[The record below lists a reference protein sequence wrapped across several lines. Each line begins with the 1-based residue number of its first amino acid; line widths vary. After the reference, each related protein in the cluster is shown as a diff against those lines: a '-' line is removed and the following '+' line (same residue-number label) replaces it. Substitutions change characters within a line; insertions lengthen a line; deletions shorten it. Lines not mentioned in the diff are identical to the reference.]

1 MLTNKMLSAVVVC
14 YRDEGNIPAL
24 YERLSKA
31 LAEVTPNWEII
42 YVNDASPD
50 RSEDILRELAHK
62 DPHLTVIIQSR
73 NFGAQA
79 AFTAGMEQ
87 TLGDAVI
94 LLDGD
99 LQDPP
104 EIIPQFVEKWL
115 QGWEVVYG
123 VRRRREQSM
132 GKLNEWLYH
141 QFYVL
146 FNKLS
151 YMKVP
156 IDAGEFSLIDRKA
169 VEWMNALPE
178 RDRLLRGLRAW
189 VGFKQIGV
197 EYVRPER
204 FWGKSTNSFWKN
216 LRWAKRA
223 IFSFSYLPLEWISF
237 IALLVTGIAALA
249 ILVYVIL
256 ALFYP
261 APHGFLTTLVVI
273 LFLGAIQLLSLG
285 VIAEYLAKILEE
297 VKQRPRSIAREIIND
312 HRKHPTSSS

>member
-1 MLTNKMLSAVVVC
+1 MLTDKMLSTVVVC
-14 YRDEGNIPAL
+14 YRDEGNIKAL
-24 YERLSKA
+24 YERLSRT
-31 LAEVTPNWEII
+31 LANITPNWEII

-50 RSEDILRELAHK
+50 NSESILRELASY
-62 DPHLTVIIQSR
+62 DSHLTVIIQSR

-79 AFTAGMEQ
+79 AFTAGMVQ
-87 TLGDAVI
+87 ALGDAVI

-132 GKLNEWLYH
+132 GRINEWLYH

-156 IDAGEFSLIDRKA
+156 VDAGEFSLIDRRA
-169 VEWMNALPE
+169 VDWMNALPE

-189 VGFKQIGV
+189 VGFKQTGT

-204 FWGKSTNSFWKN
+204 YWGKSTNSFWKN

-237 IALLVTGIAALA
+237 IALVVTGFAGLA
-249 ILVYVIL
+249 ILIYVIL
-256 ALFYP
+256 AFFYP
-261 APHGFLTTLVVI
+261 APHGFLTTLIVI

-285 VIAEYLAKILEE
+285 VIAEYLAKIFEE
-297 VKQRPRSIAREIIND
+297 VKQRPRSITREIINN
-312 HRKHPTSSS
+312 HRKNPTSL

>member
-1 MLTNKMLSAVVVC
+1 MWG
-14 YRDEGNIPAL
+14 EG
-24 YERLSKA
+24 
-31 LAEVTPNWEII
+31 
-42 YVNDASPD
+42 
-50 RSEDILRELAHK
+50 
-62 DPHLTVIIQSR
+62 
-73 NFGAQA
+73 
-79 AFTAGMEQ
+79 
-87 TLGDAVI
+87 VI
-94 LLDGD
+94 LWGGD

-189 VGFKQIGV
+189 VGFKQTGV